1 MLSGVTMPLV
11 TIRQRRCGDGYDAN
25 LGGHLKTGQSGSLQN
40 RPVERAQD
48 SHSFTPSVTLSARVF
63 RVESL
68 FGANS
73 VYTDITWGEDGATR
87 GAAPTAAP
95 AAEVAGRRKPPQREQ
110 PFWRE
115 SGKSQGFG

>member
-73 VYTDITWGEDGATR
+73 VYTDITWAEDRATQ
-87 GAAPTAAP
+87 GCDPSADPAAGMAGGGQAAPRENTISR
-95 AAEVAGRRKPPQREQ
+95 GR
-110 PFWRE
+110 
-115 SGKSQGFG
+115 